1 MWRYDSSVRHRLVL
15 GHVSVRRPVVVPV
28 TVPILNAHWQSTRK
42 IISRVEKEKEKENTW
57 SSGRSLMLAYFPF
70 AFVLVVCQCVTIRV
84 IDHSA

>member
-42 IISRVEKEKEKENTW
+42 IISRVEKEKENTW